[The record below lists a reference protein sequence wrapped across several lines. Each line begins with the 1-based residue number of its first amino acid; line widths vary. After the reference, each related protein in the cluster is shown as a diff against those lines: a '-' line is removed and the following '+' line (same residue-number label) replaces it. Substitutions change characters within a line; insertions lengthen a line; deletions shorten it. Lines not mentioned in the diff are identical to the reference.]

1 MGWSLGSAS
10 VATRGRGCGWWGDVC
25 SIGGGVMGVVFGKPL
40 TPAEVARRVWDA
52 GYPTKE
58 PCYVC
63 AAVDA
68 RTTVDNLSGIYP
80 MCEGCILQC
89 AGNTEVSAVK
99 LLQEEIAQGLDEAM
113 QKQVASMAPL
123 LYGPREPT
131 AEQSLARAD
140 DWERLAHSERE
151 GRMYSQ
157 DRANRLSDECGTLR
171 AELDELL
178 RENAVLRRKVEKLER
193 SSQKGKV
200 RR

>member
-1 MGWSLGSAS
+1 
-10 VATRGRGCGWWGDVC
+10 
-25 SIGGGVMGVVFGKPL
+25 MGVVFGKCDAPHAGGVPSG
-40 TPAEVARRVWDA
+40 TMTVVRVD
-52 GYPTKE
+52 
-58 PCYVC
+58 
-63 AAVDA
+63 
-68 RTTVDNLSGIYP
+68 RGIGTIS
-80 MCEGCILQC
+80 EATL
-89 AGNTEVSAVK
+89 GNTEVSAVK